1 MVELLLH
8 ALGEMVLNKGL
19 GGFFFVFFFWLVGW
33 FLKTEF
39 INCIAV
45 LPQLLLAVKVYATC

>member
-19 GGFFFVFFFWLVGW
+19 GVFFFFFWLVGW